1 MSKRNEFFENKGAL
15 LKTNKNI
22 LLYLGQS
29 DSLIRLCWIQFYL
42 IDLDVER
49 KLVLRILI

>member
-1 MSKRNEFFENKGAL
+1 MTKRNELFENKGAL
-15 LKTNKNI
+15 FKTNKKYST
-22 LLYLGQS
+22 LFGS